1 LLSTYG
7 RPEWRRALL
16 LGLLLSAGVGF
27 QLANPQIARIFIDHA
42 QAGEPL
48 ERLVWIALLFIG
60 VAVLTQAAT
69 VAEAYV
75 AEDLGWRTTN
85 ALRADLARHVL
96 DLDASFHTEH
106 TPGELIERI
115 DGDVSAI
122 ADFFARFVVQVL
134 GSGVFL
140 LGVLALLYAEDWRIG
155 LLLTVCVLGV
165 LVFMTYGGGF
175 VASRSRTARLA
186 AADLSAFLEERLG
199 GLPDLKAN
207 GADDYTL
214 LGLGARLWA
223 RFEAVR
229 QSVMAASV
237 FNGVVGLIF
246 VLGTGAA
253 LGLSAW
259 LVGAGGMTLG
269 GVYVVFRYTGML
281 RQPLERLSRQM
292 NRYQQAS
299 GGMLRV
305 AELLET
311 PPAVV
316 DGVAEVLPDGALSV
330 ELEGV
335 SFAYSSGWRARTTP
349 SRNETSLEREAE
361 PLERESRGEGVELA
375 LNDVSLRLA
384 PGEVL
389 GLLGRTGSGK
399 TTISRLLFRL
409 HDPERGT
416 VRLGGIDIR
425 NVPLASLRARVGLVT
440 QDVQLFQGTL
450 RDNVALF
457 DRSLTDSEL
466 RGVFKR
472 LELNSWLDAL
482 PDALDTQL
490 GAGGRGLSAGEAQL
504 IALARVFLKS
514 PGLVVLDEA
523 SSRLDPATEQLLER
537 AVHHLLEGRTGVII
551 AHRLA
556 TVERADR
563 ILILDHGRVVES
575 GRRAGLAG
583 SPDSH
588 FARLLKLGL
597 SEALT

>member
-1 LLSTYG
+1 MPGARVLFSNLPRALLSTYV

-16 LGLLLSAGVGF
+16 LGLLLSAGVAF

-42 QAGEPL
+42 QAGEPIQ
-48 ERLVWIALLFIG
+48 RLVWIALLFIG

-106 TPGELIERI
+106 TAGELIERI

-140 LGVLALLYAEDWRIG
+140 IGVLALLFAEDWRIG
-155 LLLTVCVLGV
+155 GVLTLCVLVV
-165 LVFMTYGGGF
+165 LAFLTFGGGF
-175 VASRSRTARLA
+175 VAVRSRAARHA

-207 GADDYTL
+207 GADGYTL
-214 LGLGARLWA
+214 FGLAARLSE

-229 QSVMAASV
+229 RSVMAASV
-237 FNGVVGLIF
+237 FNGVVGMIF

-253 LGLSAW
+253 LGLSA
-259 LVGAGGMTLG
+259 LLLGAGGMTLG
-269 GVYVVFRYTGML
+269 SVYVVFRYTGML

-292 NRYQQAS
+292 NRFQQAS
-299 GGMLRV
+299 GGMARV
-305 AELLET
+305 AELLAT
-311 PPAVV
+311 PAAVV
-316 DGVAEVLPDGALSV
+316 DGATETLPPGPLSV
-330 ELEGV
+330 EIENV
-335 SFAYSSGWRARTTP
+335 SFAYT
-349 SRNETSLEREAE
+349 EDKL
-361 PLERESRGEGVELA
+361 V
-375 LNDVSLRLA
+375 LNHVSLRLA

-409 HDPERGT
+409 HDPQLGS
-416 VRLGGIDIR
+416 VRLGGVDIR
-425 NVPLASLRARVGLVT
+425 SVRLASLRERVGLVT

-457 DRSLTDSEL
+457 DRSFTDGEL
-466 RGVFKR
+466 RRVFEH
-472 LELNSWLDAL
+472 LELDSWLDAL
-482 PDALDTQL
+482 PAGLDTQI
-490 GAGGRGLSAGEAQL
+490 GTGGRGLSAGEAQL
-504 IALARVFLKS
+504 IALARVFLKE

-523 SSRLDPATEQLLER
+523 SSRLDPATEHLLER
-537 AVHHLLEGRTGVII
+537 AVSRLLEGRTGVII

-563 ILILDHGRVVES
+563 ILILDNGRVVES
-575 GRRAGLAG
+575 GRRADLATTPQ
-583 SPDSH
+583 SR
-588 FARLLKLGL
+588 FARLLKLGM
-597 SEALT
+597 SEAVA